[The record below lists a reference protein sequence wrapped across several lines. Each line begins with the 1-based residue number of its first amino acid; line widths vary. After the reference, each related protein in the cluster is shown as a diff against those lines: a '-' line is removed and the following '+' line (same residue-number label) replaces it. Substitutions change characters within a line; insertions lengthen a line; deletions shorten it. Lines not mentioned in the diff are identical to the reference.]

1 MLRLVLHLLP
11 LMVQLNQG
19 CRIRWTRRELL
30 ERSLT
35 TKSVKSHRG
44 ARTQEGPLLQNPAIS
59 GVPGED
65 YPVHV
70 KVPDKTSFSCDG
82 RTDGG
87 FYGDPSPESR
97 CQVFHRC
104 AGQGN
109 SSGIKLAKSKL
120 GRFLIKINWL
130 FFVNFGWYQLTLNGF
145 ACTLWGEICC
155 FL

>member
-11 LMVQLNQG
+11 LMVKLNQG
-19 CRIRWTRRELL
+19 CRIRWTRREL
-30 ERSLT
+30 EKRRLT

-120 GRFLIKINWL
+120 GTFLIKIN
-130 FFVNFGWYQLTLNGF
+130 
-145 ACTLWGEICC
+145 
-155 FL
+155 